1 MEKKMKRVG
10 LPVIIAISLL
20 LLCLIAA
27 CIVGLLFFW
36 PATAGDSGSSS
47 GLPFDLTEVLS
58 GETAAGETGRQL
70 AATQALGAAPVI
82 HLAGRTDITIPA
94 LGQDSDVTI
103 FSCRDGG
110 VIQETFP
117 PGYQIT
123 PGAAFTFSATGL
135 TNFYGGTPEEGFPPD
150 GDPSG
155 LEAEIFS
162 FGGISGYR
170 GPAGALLGLFL
181 DDNIP
186 NGEPPD
192 PLDFTASGL
201 GVDFRQLEPQV
212 GQVFFIGDGRASNGQ
227 TQTFIAPSNATRLF
241 IGLVDGYSFYGD
253 PTCYADNT
261 GSFDYRLDADQPFEP
276 LP

>member
-1 MEKKMKRVG
+1 MKRIG
-10 LPVIIAISLL
+10 LLVIIVIGLL
-20 LLCLIAA
+20 LLC
-27 CIVGLLFFW
+27 CMVGLVLM
-36 PATAGDSGSSS
+36 TGDGGSSS
-47 GLPFDLTEVLS
+47 GFPFDLTDIV
-58 GETAAGETGRQL
+58 ETESAVEESGRQV

-82 HLAGRTDITIPA
+82 HLAGRADITIPA
-94 LGQDSDVTI
+94 LNEESDVVI
-103 FSCRDGG
+103 FTCRDGG

-135 TNFYGGTPEEGFPPD
+135 TNFYGGAPEEGFPPD

-261 GSFDYRLDADQPFEP
+261 GSFNYRVDADQPFEP